1 MSLLILHAQG
11 RSLPLG
17 YRGLA
22 RAGIDPS
29 RPPGLELWN
38 RSPNVR
44 KDRAGPACFPL
55 AHVTLRLS
63 RGRRSPDR
71 GLTWAQP
78 AGRGAGRWAMA
89 GCRLWVSLLLAAAL
103 ACLATALWPW
113 PQYIQTSHRRY
124 TLYPNNFQFRYHAG
138 SAAQAGCVVLDEAF
152 RRYRSLLFGSGSW
165 PRPSF
170 SSESL
175 PASSLRRGCL
185 PCVGQPRPGSQTPSH
200 WPLHSPVSHPP
211 HLSPLALYPASC
223 PPGPS
228 PFSVHP
234 FINLTPWGHSLSGI
248 LLLRALFRLSLFRN
262 AYCRTKVQSGC
273 QNIGDNVANRH
284 LR

>member
-11 RSLPLG
+11 RRLPLG

-29 RPPGLELWN
+29 PPTGSGWN
-38 RSPNVR
+38 RSPPNVR
-44 KDRAGPACFPL
+44 KDQARPACFL
-55 AHVTLRLS
+55 LDHVTLRLS

-113 PQYIQTSHRRY
+113 PQYIQTYHRRY

-175 PASSLRRGCL
+175 PGSSLRRGCL
-185 PCVGQPRPGSQTPSH
+185 PCVCQPRPGSQTPSR
-200 WPLHSPVSHPP
+200 WPLHSPVSHP
-211 HLSPLALYPASC
+211 HAFLPLLFIQLAGL
-223 PPGPS
+223 PGLAPS
-228 PFSVHP
+228 PF
-234 FINLTPWGHSLSGI
+234 TPSLI
-248 LLLRALFRLSLFRN
+248 
-262 AYCRTKVQSGC
+262 
-273 QNIGDNVANRH
+273 
-284 LR
+284 